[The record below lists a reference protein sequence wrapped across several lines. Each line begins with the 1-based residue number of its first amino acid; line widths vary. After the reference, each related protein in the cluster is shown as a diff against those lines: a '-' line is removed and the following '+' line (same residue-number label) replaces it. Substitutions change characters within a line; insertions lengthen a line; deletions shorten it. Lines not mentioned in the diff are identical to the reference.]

1 MSLIICHFSICQ
13 NVGNAMSITPRTVF
27 KLPNGSNG
35 GQTSEINGSL
45 KAN

>member
-1 MSLIICHFSICQ
+1 
-13 NVGNAMSITPRTVF
+13 MSITPRTVF

-35 GQTSEINGSL
+35 GQALEMNGSL